1 VLCIPKEIR
10 DKELY
15 KMKELMLNEE
25 YSEWVT
31 NPDTNIIPAIDRIL
45 TDDREFG
52 LAHLARNTKI
62 LDNVR
67 KQHIKDYIPE
77 IWEIIKEE
85 YNQQSLEY
93 IHDYTRM

>member
-1 VLCIPKEIR
+1 LCIPKEIR

-25 YSEWVT
+25 YSEWIT
-31 NPDTNIIPAIDRIL
+31 DPKTNIIPAIDRIL
-45 TDDREFG
+45 ADDREFG

-62 LDNVR
+62 LDKIR

-77 IWEIIKEE
+77 LWKIIKEE
-85 YNQQSLEY
+85 YNNQSLEY
-93 IHDYTRM
+93 IHNYTRM